1 MRILK
6 AALRF
11 AIVMLI
17 SLMLLTS
24 RGTLHLTPVQ
34 ELARGHLY
42 SLVQWELENFLDKW
56 LYRAR
61 LLLPGNS
68 LDEEAEVALVLE
80 HFQLVERERGLKG
93 AIREA
98 RNSSQVDEGSS
109 LDALEAE
116 LEQVEKSRGNMRDRV
131 EEIMEGEIDSIVA
144 KEGLVVGGLI
154 RSLGIH
160 FPPVDFRLEQSPR
173 VLVVSPRDHIE
184 MIDGILLTPGI
195 TEEFK

>member
-1 MRILK
+1 M
-6 AALRF
+6 
-11 AIVMLI
+11 
-17 SLMLLTS
+17 
-24 RGTLHLTPVQ
+24 
-34 ELARGHLY
+34 
-42 SLVQWELENFLDKW
+42 
-56 LYRAR
+56 
-61 LLLPGNS
+61 
-68 LDEEAEVALVLE
+68 
-80 HFQLVERERGLKG
+80 ERERELKG

-116 LEQVEKSRGNMRDRV
+116 LEQVEKSQGKMRDRA

-160 FPPVDFRLEQSPR
+160 FPPVDFRLEQAPR

-184 MIDGILLTPGI
+184 MIDKILLKLVSSRLSSLCATLVPSASTAVPI
-195 TEEFK
+195 LAWTNKRRRAP